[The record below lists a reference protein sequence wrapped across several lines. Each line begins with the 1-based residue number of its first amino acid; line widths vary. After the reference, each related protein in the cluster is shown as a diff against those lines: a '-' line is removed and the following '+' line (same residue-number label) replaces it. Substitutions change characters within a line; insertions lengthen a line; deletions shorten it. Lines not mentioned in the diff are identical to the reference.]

1 MGLNLLGI
9 FPVRVI
15 ELFVEPLGGNIGF
28 KDKNDLSTIHFSRFC
43 ILTSC
48 SFGNFLPRES

>member
-28 KDKNDLSTIHFSRFC
+28 KDKNDLSTIHFSRFRK
-43 ILTSC
+43 LTSC

>member
-43 ILTSC
+43 KLTSC